1 MEAYL
6 QSNKKQYHS
15 KYDGFGIDGLNY
27 FILIHIKIYFW
38 IKNEISNGILQ
49 IAQPPFFFM

>member
-6 QSNKKQYHS
+6 QSNKKQYRP
-15 KYDGFGIDGLNY
+15 KFDDFGIDGLNY